1 MNDERTRPPVQSF
14 PRTVKT
20 ADDRVRELLARA
32 LDAGVSAA
40 ALEAAIR
47 GVRRRSARTVNRS
60 R

>member
-1 MNDERTRPPVQSF
+1 MRPPVRSF

-20 ADDRVRELLARA
+20 ADDRLRELLARA

-40 ALEAAIR
+40 ELEAAIR
-47 GVRRRSARTVNRS
+47 GLRRRSARTVDRS